1 MATPTSPSLK
11 GTAIVYGTNEFTGI
25 VVTSFDAESAFENKD
40 TAQNE
45 TGETITVRHSSG
57 VVNVTL
63 EGFVKTSGFSAVQ
76 PGNFISYNCGE
87 VASSL
92 SNILLDSVTI
102 RGEQKG
108 WRRVSLKG
116 TAYEKIASS

>member
-11 GTAIVYGTNEFTGI
+11 GTAIVYGTNTYTGV

-40 TAQNE
+40 LAANE
-45 TGETITVRHSSG
+45 TGETISVRHSSG
-57 VVNVTL
+57 VVNVTI

-87 VASSL
+87 VADTL

-116 TAYEKIASS
+116 TAYENISA

>member
-1 MATPTSPSLK
+1 MATPTSPALK
-11 GTAIVYGTNEFTGI
+11 GTAIIYGTNAFAGI

-45 TGETITVRHSSG
+45 TGETISVRHSSG
-57 VVNVTL
+57 VVNVTI
-63 EGFVKTSGFSAVQ
+63 EGFVKETGFTAVQ
-76 PGNFISYNCGE
+76 PGNMISYNCGE

-116 TAYEKIASS
+116 TAYENITS